1 MKRRIHRYDKEN
13 GIITTITNNR
23 YLNFYLTNSIKR
35 RFEKLL
41 EEGSYIE
48 FKPDFKQEKVIDK
61 IKCYRINH
69 FVKILKPTKLTIK
82 TIYDIKDVRQKII
95 NQITLDDYYLFLD
108 LEMTMPPYY
117 PVKNFEAE
125 IIQVGYYLTDS
136 ELNII
141 EKNDYYLNPTKFK
154 TVSKRTLKF
163 LNIERGSITDSK
175 PYMYFY
181 EDLKRLF
188 DVYSPKVVVWGKN
201 DYLAINTSFKLNKQK
216 PIIDQRNFINLLNN
230 LKQYYNLFDDV
241 GLFKAYEIYY
251 NETPVQEHN
260 ALSDAYILY
269 KIYDSFTTSNNSMRA
284 FSKLR

>member
-1 MKRRIHRYDKEN
+1 MKRRIHKYDKEN

-35 RFEKLL
+35 RFEDLL
-41 EEGSYIE
+41 EVGSYIE
-48 FKPDFKQEKVIDK
+48 FKPDFKRLKIIGK

-69 FVKILKPTKLTIK
+69 FITILKPSYLSTKV
-82 TIYDIKDVRQKII
+82 IYDINNVRKNII
-95 NQITLDDYYLFLD
+95 SAITLNKYYLFLD

-117 PVKNFEAE
+117 QVEDFEAE
-125 IIQVGYYLTDS
+125 IIQVGYYLTDQD
-136 ELNII
+136 LNII
-141 EKNDYYLNPTKFK
+141 KKNDYYLKPTKFK

-163 LNIERGSITDSK
+163 LNIERGSIEDSK
-175 PYMYFY
+175 PYSYFY
-181 EDLKRLF
+181 EDLQQILNMYK
-188 DVYSPKVVVWGKN
+188 PKVVVWGKN
-201 DYLAINTSFKLNKQK
+201 DYLAIKTSFKLNKEK
-216 PIIDQRNFINLLNN
+216 PIIDQKGFINLLSN

-260 ALSDAYILY
+260 ALSDAFILY
-269 KIYDSFTTSNNSMRA
+269 KIYEAFTKSNNSMRA